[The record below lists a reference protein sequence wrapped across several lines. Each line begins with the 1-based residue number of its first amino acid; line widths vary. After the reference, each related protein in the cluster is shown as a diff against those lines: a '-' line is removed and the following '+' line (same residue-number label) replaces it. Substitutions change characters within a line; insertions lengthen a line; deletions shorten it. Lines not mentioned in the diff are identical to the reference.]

1 MKNLRNS
8 ALIIISGLYII
19 SIINGLDAKKIQTE
33 NIKLKQ
39 ELKIAKTITYI
50 QEAPKVENKHE
61 KELIDYYILKYSKQY
76 KVDKD
81 LVYSII
87 KHESNFNPTVVSSA
101 GCIGLM
107 QVSPDKVKNGFSIQQ
122 NIEAGTKHL
131 AGMIARYDGNI
142 EKGVLSYNCGGN
154 CVSKGHIPKST
165 KRYCKKVL
173 IYKQKLDR
181 LEVEL

>member
-1 MKNLRNS
+1 MDYKEKNMVFGIIFGIIVVCVFMANNARENYELRMQN
-8 ALIIISGLYII
+8 
-19 SIINGLDAKKIQTE
+19 E
-33 NIKLKQ
+33 ELKQ

-50 QEAPKVENKHE
+50 QEAPKVENKNE
-61 KELIDYYILKYSKQY
+61 KILIDYYILKYSKQY

-81 LVYSII
+81 LIYSII

-107 QVSPDKVKNGFSIQQ
+107 QISPDRANNPFSIQQ

-131 AGMIARYDGNI
+131 AGMIARYNGDI

-154 CVSKGHIPKST
+154 CVSRGNIPKQT
-165 KRYCKKVL
+165 IIYKDKVL
-173 IYKQKLDR
+173 KSYR
-181 LEVEL
+181 ELK